1 MEHKPLT
8 DAQQKLYGIVADY
21 FSEENR
27 EKMLAW
33 VRPIIEQMTDAEA
46 EDEAVIC
53 GGIENTFRESFG
65 GDYPQNKFNDST
77 QESLCLTIIFD
88 FVHTKNAKTYWS
100 KHKED
105 HTDLLQLFLKIML
118 DNGKAEFVGVSTE
131 RFLSV
136 RQNKLINALPAIMK
150 TGWQLSLDGRTAFQS
165 IGKGKQQ
172 VNVRALDIPF
182 DVELSPDIAT
192 KANAIL
198 SPSDYYLL
206 TALHITDYRT
216 GHNGDVTC
224 LPLKTYAELTGR
236 STERESLKRVRAE
249 VLESMDRLSKLRF
262 DYHDKVKQKYVYS
275 GDVSFF
281 GGTKIVKGGLENGVI
296 RWTWNPD
303 YVASVQNYSP
313 MAIER
318 AALKANKKTNTLF
331 FAVRIG
337 HHFRANINR
346 PSERNTLSLAALID
360 GAPNLP
366 KIEDVRKNQ
375 KSPKTEIIDK
385 VFRDLDALEDFYYS
399 VIDKQENEIEID
411 SIATYE
417 RFISC
422 KIRFDDELYG
432 IPASQRLIEEKNKR
446 EKQQKR
452 VNKKSETGKQKV
464 GNG

>member
-1 MEHKPLT
+1 
-8 DAQQKLYGIVADY
+8 
-21 FSEENR
+21 
-27 EKMLAW
+27 
-33 VRPIIEQMTDAEA
+33 
-46 EDEAVIC
+46 
-53 GGIENTFRESFG
+53 
-65 GDYPQNKFNDST
+65 
-77 QESLCLTIIFD
+77 
-88 FVHTKNAKTYWS
+88 
-100 KHKED
+100 
-105 HTDLLQLFLKIML
+105 
-118 DNGKAEFVGVSTE
+118 
-131 RFLSV
+131 
-136 RQNKLINALPAIMK
+136 
-150 TGWQLSLDGRTAFQS
+150 
-165 IGKGKQQ
+165 
-172 VNVRALDIPF
+172 
-182 DVELSPDIAT
+182 
-192 KANAIL
+192 
-198 SPSDYYLL
+198 
-206 TALHITDYRT
+206 
-216 GHNGDVTC
+216 
-224 LPLKTYAELTGR
+224 
-236 STERESLKRVRAE
+236 
-249 VLESMDRLSKLRF
+249 
-262 DYHDKVKQKYVYS
+262 
-275 GDVSFF
+275 
-281 GGTKIVKGGLENGVI
+281 
-296 RWTWNPD
+296 
-303 YVASVQNYSP
+303 